1 MKIVFDNIIY
11 SLQKSGGGSVYWT
24 ELVKRFMKSDNELVF
39 FDQKEPNDNIF
50 RKTLDLDK
58 VKKESK
64 WSLAIR
70 RYLPFTEK
78 ISGKYIFHSSYYRY
92 ASASN
97 AINVTSIH
105 DFTTEKFRKG
115 LAREVNLSQKK
126 WAVKKAKGVVCI
138 SENTKKDLLFFMP
151 NTDENKIRVIY
162 NGVSNDFFNIPEN
175 FEIAEKDE
183 RFSDLENQKYLLYI
197 GHRTSYKNFNYA
209 VEAASK
215 FKKNLKL
222 VVVGE
227 PFTDEEKVYVE
238 SLLDYN
244 YLQLNKLNNEKLNYL
259 YNKAYALLYPS
270 SYEGFGIPIIEAMK
284 TKCPVIAFKNSS
296 IPEVAGECGLL
307 YDEESANSLV
317 DGILKLRNVEL
328 REKLVM
334 EGVKQAEKFNWDKT
348 AEKYL
353 QFYKELYDS
362 EN

>member
-24 ELVKRFMKSDNELVF
+24 ELLKRFIKSDNELIF
-39 FDQKEPNDNIF
+39 FDQKEPNENLF
-50 RKTLDLDK
+50 RKTFNLDN
-58 VKKESK
+58 VKTESK

-115 LAREVNLSQKK
+115 LAREVNLLQKK

-197 GHRTSYKNFNYA
+197 GHRTSYKNFNFA

-215 FKKNLKL
+215 FKENLKL

-244 YLQLNKLNNEKLNYL
+244 YLQLNKLNNENLNHL

-296 IPEVAGECGLL
+296 IPEVAGEAALL
-307 YDEESANSLV
+307 YEEENV
-317 DGILKLRNVEL
+317 DSIIHGIQKLQDKDLRDRLKN
-328 REKLVM
+328 K
-334 EGVKQAEKFNWDKT
+334 GIIQAEKFSWDNT
-348 AEKYL
+348 FRQYIE
-353 QFYKELYDS
+353 FYKELY
-362 EN
+362 EKN

>member
-24 ELVKRFMKSDNELVF
+24 ELLKRFIKSDNELIF

-115 LAREVNLSQKK
+115 LAREVNLLQKK

-162 NGVSNDFFNIPEN
+162 NGVSEDFFTIEYEFNI
-175 FEIAEKDE
+175 ADKDL
-183 RFSDLENQKYLLYI
+183 RFKHLENEKYLLYV
-197 GHRTSYKNFNYA
+197 GHRTGYKNFKLA
-209 VEAASK
+209 VDAASQ
-215 FKKNLKL
+215 FLNQYKL
-222 VVVGE
+222 VIVGE
-227 PFTDEEKVYVE
+227 RFTEEEKKWVE
-238 SLLDYN
+238 SKLGN
-244 YLQLNKLNNEKLNYL
+244 QYLQLKGLNNENLNHL

-296 IPEVAGECGLL
+296 IPEVAGEAALL
-307 YDEESANSLV
+307 YEEENV
-317 DGILKLRNVEL
+317 DSIIHGIQKLQDKDLRDRLKN
-328 REKLVM
+328 K
-334 EGVKQAEKFNWDKT
+334 GIIQAEKFSWDNT
-348 AEKYL
+348 FRQYIE
-353 QFYKELYDS
+353 FYKELY
-362 EN
+362 EKN

>member
-24 ELVKRFMKSDNELVF
+24 ELLKRFIKSDNELIF
-39 FDQKEPNDNIF
+39 FDQKEPNENLF
-50 RKTLDLDK
+50 RKTFNLDN
-58 VKKESK
+58 VKTESK

-92 ASASN
+92 ASASS

-115 LAREVNLSQKK
+115 LAREVNLLQKK

-183 RFSDLENQKYLLYI
+183 RFSDLENEKYLLYV
-197 GHRTSYKNFNYA
+197 GHRTGYKNFKLA
-209 VEAASK
+209 VDAASQ
-215 FKKNLKL
+215 FLNQYKL
-222 VVVGE
+222 VIVGE
-227 PFTDEEKVYVE
+227 RFTEEEKKWVE
-238 SLLDYN
+238 SKLGN
-244 YLQLNKLNNEKLNYL
+244 QYLQLKGLNNENLNHL

-296 IPEVAGECGLL
+296 IPEVAGEAALL
-307 YDEESANSLV
+307 YEEENV
-317 DGILKLRNVEL
+317 DSIIHGIQKLQDKDLRDRLKN
-328 REKLVM
+328 K
-334 EGVKQAEKFNWDKT
+334 GIIQAEKFSWDNT
-348 AEKYL
+348 FRQYIE
-353 QFYKELYDS
+353 FYKELY
-362 EN
+362 EKN

>member
-24 ELVKRFMKSDNELVF
+24 ELVKRFIKSDNELIF
-39 FDQKEPNDNIF
+39 FDQKEPNENLFRNTLHLDNV
-50 RKTLDLDK
+50 KT
-58 VKKESK
+58 ESK

-115 LAREVNLSQKK
+115 LAREVNLLQKK

-197 GHRTSYKNFNYA
+197 GHRTSYKNFNFA

-215 FKKNLKL
+215 FKENLKL

-244 YLQLNKLNNEKLNYL
+244 YLQLNKLNNENLNHL

-296 IPEVAGECGLL
+296 IPEVAGEAALL
-307 YDEESANSLV
+307 YEKENV
-317 DGILKLRNVEL
+317 DSIIHGIQKLQDKDLRDRLKN
-328 REKLVM
+328 K
-334 EGVKQAEKFNWDKT
+334 GIIQAEKFSWDNT
-348 AEKYL
+348 FRQYIE
-353 QFYKELYDS
+353 FYKELY
-362 EN
+362 EKN

>member
-24 ELVKRFMKSDNELVF
+24 ELVKRFIKSDNELIF
-39 FDQKEPNDNIF
+39 FDQKEPNENLFRNTLHLDNV
-50 RKTLDLDK
+50 KT
-58 VKKESK
+58 ESK

-115 LAREVNLSQKK
+115 LAREVNLLQKK

-162 NGVSNDFFNIPEN
+162 NGVSEDFFNIEYEFN
-175 FEIAEKDE
+175 IADKDL
-183 RFSDLENQKYLLYI
+183 RFKHLENEKYLLYV
-197 GHRTSYKNFNYA
+197 GHRTGYKNFKLA
-209 VEAASK
+209 VDAASQ
-215 FKKNLKL
+215 FLNQYKL
-222 VVVGE
+222 VIVGE
-227 PFTDEEKVYVE
+227 RFTEEEKKWVE
-238 SLLDYN
+238 SKLGN
-244 YLQLNKLNNEKLNYL
+244 QYLQLKGLNNENLNHL

-296 IPEVAGECGLL
+296 IPEVAGEAALL
-307 YDEESANSLV
+307 YEEENV
-317 DGILKLRNVEL
+317 DSIIHGIQKLQDKDLRDRLKN
-328 REKLVM
+328 K
-334 EGVKQAEKFNWDKT
+334 GIIQAEKFSWDNT
-348 AEKYL
+348 FRQYIE
-353 QFYKELYDS
+353 FYKELY
-362 EN
+362 EKN

>member
-24 ELVKRFMKSDNELVF
+24 ELLKRFIKSDNELIF
-39 FDQKEPNDNIF
+39 FDQKEPNENLFRNTLHLDNV
-50 RKTLDLDK
+50 KT
-58 VKKESK
+58 ESK

-115 LAREVNLSQKK
+115 LAREVNLLQKK

-162 NGVSNDFFNIPEN
+162 NGVSEDFFNIEYEFN
-175 FEIAEKDE
+175 IADKDL
-183 RFSDLENQKYLLYI
+183 RFKHLENEKYLLYV
-197 GHRTSYKNFNYA
+197 GHRTGYKNFKLA
-209 VEAASK
+209 VDAASQ
-215 FKKNLKL
+215 FLNQYKL
-222 VVVGE
+222 VIVGE
-227 PFTDEEKVYVE
+227 RFTEEEKKWVE
-238 SLLDYN
+238 SKLGN
-244 YLQLNKLNNEKLNYL
+244 QYLQLKGLNNENLNHL

-296 IPEVAGECGLL
+296 IPEVAGEAALL
-307 YDEESANSLV
+307 YEEENV
-317 DGILKLRNVEL
+317 DSIIHGIQKLQDKDLRDRLKN
-328 REKLVM
+328 K
-334 EGVKQAEKFNWDKT
+334 GIIQAEKFSWDNT
-348 AEKYL
+348 FRQYIE
-353 QFYKELYDS
+353 FYKELY
-362 EN
+362 EKN

>member
-24 ELVKRFMKSDNELVF
+24 ELVKRFIKSDNELIF
-39 FDQKEPNDNIF
+39 FDQKEPNENLFRNTLHLDNV
-50 RKTLDLDK
+50 KT
-58 VKKESK
+58 ESK

-97 AINVTSIH
+97 AINVTTIH

-115 LAREVNLSQKK
+115 LAREVNLLQKK

-183 RFSDLENQKYLLYI
+183 RFSDLENEKYLLYV
-197 GHRTSYKNFNYA
+197 GHRTGYKNFKLA
-209 VEAASK
+209 VDAASQFLNK
-215 FKKNLKL
+215 YKL
-222 VVVGE
+222 VIVGE
-227 PFTDEEKVYVE
+227 RFTEKEKKWVE
-238 SLLDYN
+238 SKLGN
-244 YLQLNKLNNEKLNYL
+244 QYLQLKGLNNENLNHL

-296 IPEVAGECGLL
+296 IPEVAGEAALL
-307 YDEESANSLV
+307 YEEENV
-317 DGILKLRNVEL
+317 DSIIHGIQKLQDKDLRDRLKN
-328 REKLVM
+328 K
-334 EGVKQAEKFNWDKT
+334 GIIQAEKFSWDNT
-348 AEKYL
+348 FRQYIE
-353 QFYKELYDS
+353 FYKELY
-362 EN
+362 EKN

>member
-24 ELVKRFMKSDNELVF
+24 ELLKRFIKSDNELIF
-39 FDQKEPNDNIF
+39 FDQKEPNENIF

-115 LAREVNLSQKK
+115 LAREVNLLQKK

-162 NGVSNDFFNIPEN
+162 NGVSEDFFNIEYEFN
-175 FEIAEKDE
+175 IADKDL
-183 RFSDLENQKYLLYI
+183 RFKQLENEKYLLYV
-197 GHRTSYKNFNYA
+197 GHRTGYKNFKLA
-209 VEAASK
+209 VDAASQ
-215 FKKNLKL
+215 FLNQYKL
-222 VVVGE
+222 VIVGE
-227 PFTDEEKVYVE
+227 RFTEEEKKWVE
-238 SLLDYN
+238 SKLGN
-244 YLQLNKLNNEKLNYL
+244 QYLQLKGLNNENLNHL

-296 IPEVAGECGLL
+296 IPEVAGEAALL
-307 YDEESANSLV
+307 YEEENV
-317 DGILKLRNVEL
+317 DSIIHGIQKLQDKDLRDRLKN
-328 REKLVM
+328 K
-334 EGVKQAEKFNWDKT
+334 GIIQAEKFSWDNT
-348 AEKYL
+348 FRQYIE
-353 QFYKELYDS
+353 FYKELY
-362 EN
+362 EKN

>member
-1 MKIVFDNIIY
+1 MNDD
-11 SLQKSGGGSVYWT
+11 T
-24 ELVKRFMKSDNELVF
+24 VF

-50 RKTLDLDK
+50 RKTVDFK
-58 VKKESK
+58 NVKTESK
-64 WSLAIR
+64 WFLSIR

-115 LAREVNLSQKK
+115 LAREVNLLQKK

-197 GHRTSYKNFNYA
+197 GHRTSYKNFNFA

-215 FKKNLKL
+215 FKENLKL

-244 YLQLNKLNNEKLNYL
+244 YLQLNKLNNENLNHL

-296 IPEVAGECGLL
+296 IPEVAGEAALL
-307 YDEESANSLV
+307 YEEENV
-317 DGILKLRNVEL
+317 DSIIHGIQKLQDKDLRDRLKN
-328 REKLVM
+328 K
-334 EGVKQAEKFNWDKT
+334 GIIQAEKFSWDNT
-348 AEKYL
+348 FRQYIE
-353 QFYKELYDS
+353 FYKELY
-362 EN
+362 EKN

>member
-1 MKIVFDNIIY
+1 MKLVLDNIIF

-24 ELVKRFMKSDNELVF
+24 ELIKRFSTMNDDTVF

-50 RKTLDLDK
+50 RKTIDLK
-58 VKKESK
+58 NVKKESK

-115 LAREVNLSQKK
+115 LAREVNLLQKK

-197 GHRTSYKNFNYA
+197 GHRTSYKNFNFA

-215 FKKNLKL
+215 FKENLKL

-238 SLLDYN
+238 SLLDHN
-244 YLQLNKLNNEKLNYL
+244 YLQLNKLNNENLNHL
-259 YNKAYALLYPS
+259 YNKAFALLYPS

-296 IPEVAGECGLL
+296 IPEVAGEAALL
-307 YDEESANSLV
+307 YEEENV
-317 DGILKLRNVEL
+317 DSIIHGIQKLQDKDLRDRLKN
-328 REKLVM
+328 K
-334 EGVKQAEKFNWDKT
+334 GIIQAEKFSWDNT
-348 AEKYL
+348 FRQYIE
-353 QFYKELYDS
+353 FYKELY
-362 EN
+362 EKN